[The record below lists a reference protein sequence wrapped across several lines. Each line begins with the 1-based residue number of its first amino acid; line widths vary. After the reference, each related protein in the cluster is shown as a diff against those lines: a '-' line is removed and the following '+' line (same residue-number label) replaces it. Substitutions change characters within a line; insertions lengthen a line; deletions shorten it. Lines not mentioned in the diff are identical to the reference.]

1 MQCLIGKSCRLSILL
16 CYKLIKYL
24 IVEEFHL
31 YEIFFKD
38 IVVMSY
44 EIKCNSLND
53 S

>member
-24 IVEEFHL
+24 IDEEFHL
-31 YEIFFKD
+31 YEIFLN

-44 EIKCNSLND
+44 KIKCNSLNG